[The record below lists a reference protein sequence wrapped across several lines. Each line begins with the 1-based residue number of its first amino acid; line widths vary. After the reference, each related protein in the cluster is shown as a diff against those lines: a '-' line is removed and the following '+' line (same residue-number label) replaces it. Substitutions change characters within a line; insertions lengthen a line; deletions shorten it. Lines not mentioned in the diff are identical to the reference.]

1 MENHPVT
8 MTRIYDLPVS
18 VYDDGSVEIVDEH
31 SGVPVTLSRRQLGK
45 IVAVSREPHAM
56 QRVA

>member
-18 VYDDGSVEIVDEH
+18 VYEDGSVEIVDEH
-31 SGVPVTLSRRQLGK
+31 SPCRLPYRAGSSKRSSQ
-45 IVAVSREPHAM
+45 
-56 QRVA
+56 